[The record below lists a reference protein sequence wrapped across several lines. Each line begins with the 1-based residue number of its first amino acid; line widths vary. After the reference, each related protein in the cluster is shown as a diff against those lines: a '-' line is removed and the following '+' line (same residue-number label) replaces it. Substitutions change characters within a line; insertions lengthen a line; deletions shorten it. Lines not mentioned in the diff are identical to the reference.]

1 MPLGPDR
8 YLRLAD
14 LTSTLLMLPMLYLL
28 GWALA
33 VGLLSRLF
41 IGRWG
46 IAARSRKFNPAKPPG
61 YFDAFYREP
70 RQ

>member
-1 MPLGPDR
+1 M
-8 YLRLAD
+8 AD
-14 LTSTLLMLPMLYLL
+14 LTSTLVMLPMPCLS

>member
-1 MPLGPDR
+1 
-8 YLRLAD
+8 
-14 LTSTLLMLPMLYLL
+14 MLPMPCLS